1 MPETLRSLQ
10 AKLQEYLATMVEPRN
25 QPTDS
30 AGLPIYH
37 DGVWGPWVTLDE
49 NDFTGQGE
57 VPPVHCS
64 TKLSDI
70 NESAT
75 TPMSNTTRGTGITMT
90 DRTEMPF
97 NTPVPDHTDK
107 SNSQDNSYRNDVF
120 SVSRAN
126 QQMSYFDWWLFLV
139 FWTSIIIRP

>member
-1 MPETLRSLQ
+1 MPETLTKLQ
-10 AKLQEYLATMVEPRN
+10 AKLQEYLETMVQPRN

-37 DGVWGPWVTLDE
+37 DGVWGPSVTLDE

-57 VPPVHCS
+57 APPVHCS

-75 TPMSNTTRGTGITMT
+75 TPISNATIIMTG
-90 DRTEMPF
+90 RTEMPF
-97 NTPVPDHTDK
+97 HTAVPDHTDK
-107 SNSQDNSYRNDVF
+107 TDDSRDNSYRNDVF
-120 SVSRAN
+120 SLSGAN
-126 QQMSYFDWWLFLV
+126 QQMSYFNWWLFLV
-139 FWTSIIIRP
+139 FWTFIII